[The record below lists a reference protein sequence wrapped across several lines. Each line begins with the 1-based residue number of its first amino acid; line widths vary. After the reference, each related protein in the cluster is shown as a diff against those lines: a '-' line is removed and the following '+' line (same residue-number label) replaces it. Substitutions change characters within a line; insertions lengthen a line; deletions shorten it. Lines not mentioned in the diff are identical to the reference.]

1 MPSAD
6 SHKPTKGN
14 AKMRSM
20 VESAVSVLDEKKRPA
35 AELVPE
41 SVLEEA
47 AVRTTLKR
55 NRSYGDI
62 DIELIR
68 PDPDQVR
75 KVDTQS
81 QGFAEL
87 LASVREHGVLEPITV
102 RVVDHGGKVPY
113 QIVTGERRYLAALR
127 AELKTVPAIVRE
139 VDDTTKAVH
148 QLVEN
153 LQRENMNPIEEAKAF
168 HRYLAATGQT
178 QEQLAK
184 RIGKSKAYVSQV
196 LGILEKLTR
205 PEQETLAQVQTSELP
220 GRSLILEAVRL
231 ADPKVRMSILRG
243 ELTVREARE
252 VKQREAGD
260 ALSRPRG
267 FGRRYLLEKQNA
279 TVTVTFKKS
288 KASEDEIGQAL
299 LEAYQEHKRRARRE
313 VT

>member
-6 SHKPTKGN
+6 PQKPTKGN

-35 AELVPE
+35 AELVPD

-102 RVVDHGGKVPY
+102 RVVDHGGKIPY
-113 QIVTGERRYLAALR
+113 QIVTGERRYQAAVR

-153 LQRENMNPIEEAKAF
+153 LQRENMNPIEEARAF
-168 HRYLAATGQT
+168 HRYIAATGHT

-184 RIGKSKAYVSQV
+184 RIGKSRVYVTQIM
-196 LGILEKLTR
+196 GILEKLSR
-205 PEQETLAQVQTSELP
+205 DEQAELAQRQTSDIP
-220 GRSLILEAVRL
+220 GKSLFLEALRIQ
-231 ADPKVRMSILRG
+231 DPKTRLSVLRG
-243 ELTVREARE
+243 ELRVREARDV
-252 VKQREAGD
+252 VKRERNAPD
-260 ALSRPRG
+260 RPRG
-267 FGRRYLLEKQNA
+267 FGRRYVLEKQNA

-288 KASEDEIGQAL
+288 RASEDEIGQAL